1 MTDTPIRFDDGAAYE
16 RMMGLWSAK
25 AGEIFLDWL
34 ALPQNQSWI
43 DVGCGNGAFTEQI
56 VRHNAPRA
64 VEGIDPSEGQI
75 AYAKTRAAT
84 STVNFRIG
92 DAMALPFE
100 ANNFDAAAMALV
112 IFFVPEPARGVA
124 EMARVV
130 RPGGTVA
137 AYAWDMNG
145 GGFPLEIILKE
156 LRAMGLSPIWPPSAD
171 ASRRE
176 EMVRLWTDAGF
187 EGVETRRID
196 VTRTYASIDD
206 FWDAASGSNS
216 LKTALAKM
224 APVQLADL
232 KARVRVHLRE
242 EPDGRI
248 TVSAFANAVK
258 GRVRK

>member
-16 RMMGLWSAK
+16 RMMGIWSAK

-34 ALPQNQSWI
+34 ALQKNLSWADI
-43 DVGCGNGAFTEQI
+43 GCGNGAFTEQI
-56 VRHNAPRA
+56 VRHNAPSR

-84 STVNFRIG
+84 GMAHFRIG
-92 DAMALPFE
+92 DAMALPYDKDS
-100 ANNFDAAAMALV
+100 FDAAVMALV

-145 GGFPLEIILKE
+145 GGFPLEVILKE
-156 LRAMGLSPIWPPSAD
+156 LRATGLSPIWPPSAD

-176 EMVRLWTDAGF
+176 EMMRLWTDAGF
-187 EGVETRRID
+187 ENVETRRID
-196 VTRTYASIDD
+196 VTRTYLDVDD
-206 FWDAASGSNS
+206 FWNAAPGSAS
-216 LKTALAKM
+216 LKAALAKM
-224 APVQLADL
+224 DPAQIAEL
-232 KARVRVHLRE
+232 KARVRVHLHE
-242 EPDGRI
+242 EADGRV

-258 GRVRK
+258 GRVRT

>member
-16 RMMGLWSAK
+16 RMMGIWSAT
-25 AGEIFLDWL
+25 AGKIFLDWL
-34 ALPQNQSWI
+34 ALPNNLSWVDI
-43 DVGCGNGAFTEQI
+43 GCGNGAFTEQI
-56 VRHNAPRA
+56 VKHNAPSL
-64 VEGIDPSEGQI
+64 VEGVDPSEGQI
-75 AYAKTRAAT
+75 AYATTRAAT
-84 STVNFRIG
+84 SMANFRVG

-100 ANNFDAAAMALV
+100 PESFDVAVMALV
-112 IFFVPEPARGVA
+112 IFFVPNPSKGVA

-156 LRAMGLSPIWPPSAD
+156 LRAIGLSPIWPPSAD

-187 EGVETRRID
+187 EDVETRRID
-196 VTRTYASIDD
+196 VTRTFASIED

-224 APVQLADL
+224 EPARLADL
-232 KARVRVHLRE
+232 KSRVRVHLRE
-242 EPDGRI
+242 EAGGRI

-258 GRVRK
+258 GRLRK

>member
-16 RMMGLWSAK
+16 RMMGIWSAL
-25 AGEIFLDWL
+25 AGEIFLGWL
-34 ALPQNQSWI
+34 AMPKNLSWL

-56 VRHNAPRA
+56 IRHNAPSA

-75 AYAKTRAAT
+75 AYAKTRAAAAAAK
-84 STVNFRIG
+84 FRLG
-92 DAMALPFE
+92 DAMALPF
-100 ANNFDAAAMALV
+100 AADGFDAAVMALV
-112 IFFVPEPARGVA
+112 IFFVPDPAKGVA

-130 RPGGTVA
+130 RPGGVAA

-187 EGVETRRID
+187 EDVETRRID
-196 VTRTYASIDD
+196 VTRTYVDIDD
-206 FWDAASGSNS
+206 FWSAASGSLS

-224 APVQLADL
+224 EPAQLADL
-232 KARVRVHLRE
+232 KARVRVHLSE
-242 EPDGRI
+242 ATDGRV
-248 TVSAFANAVK
+248 TVSAFSNAVK
-258 GRVRK
+258 GRVPK